1 MKLERQST
9 RNAGKYMKVLDRTFS
24 VAPMMDRFHRER
36 EVSSDKGFQV
46 SRKPVVH

>member
-1 MKLERQST
+1 MNM
-9 RNAGKYMKVLDRTFS
+9 NAPQETPTLKPSRRFC